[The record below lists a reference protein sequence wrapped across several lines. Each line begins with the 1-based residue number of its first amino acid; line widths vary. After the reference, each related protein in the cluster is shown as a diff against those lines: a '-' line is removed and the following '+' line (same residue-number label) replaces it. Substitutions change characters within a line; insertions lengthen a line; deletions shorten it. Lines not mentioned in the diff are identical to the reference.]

1 MRFKYY
7 LRGAGIGVILT
18 TLIFTIAF
26 AVYKPTLSD
35 DEIMQKAEALG
46 MEMPADDSDSA
57 DKKDTKTAKDK
68 KDTKTAKDQKDDADA
83 SDSNTDDATTSE
95 DGGQKNVIEFTIAS
109 GDTSA
114 TIAQHL
120 QEVGLV
126 DNAKSFDLYLSD
138 QDLDNQ
144 LLPGTYQIPEG
155 ATFLEI
161 GELLTTK
168 QAQ

>member
-35 DEIMQKAEALG
+35 DEIMKKAEALG

-57 DKKDTKTAKDK
+57 DK

-144 LLPGTYQIPEG
+144 LLPGTYQIPEE

>member
-35 DEIMQKAEALG
+35 EEIMKKAEELG
-46 MEMPADDSDSA
+46 MEMPTDDSDG
-57 DKKDTKTAKDK
+57 TDK

-120 QEVGLV
+120 QEAGLV

>member
-35 DEIMQKAEALG
+35 DEIMKKAEALG

-57 DKKDTKTAKDK
+57 DK

-95 DGGQKNVIEFTIAS
+95 DGGQKNVVEFTIAS

>member
-35 DEIMQKAEALG
+35 DEIMKKAEALG

-57 DKKDTKTAKDK
+57 DKKDTKTAKD
-68 KDTKTAKDQKDDADA
+68 QKDGADA

>member
-35 DEIMQKAEALG
+35 DEIMKKAEALG

-57 DKKDTKTAKDK
+57 DK

-95 DGGQKNVIEFTIAS
+95 DGGQKNVIEFTIES

>member
-57 DKKDTKTAKDK
+57 DKKDTKTAKD
-68 KDTKTAKDQKDDADA
+68 QKYDADA

>member
-57 DKKDTKTAKDK
+57 DKKDTKTAKD
-68 KDTKTAKDQKDDADA
+68 QKDDADA

-114 TIAQHL
+114 TIAQQL

>member
-35 DEIMQKAEALG
+35 DEIMKKAEALG

-57 DKKDTKTAKDK
+57 DK

-161 GELLTTK
+161 GELLTAK

>member
-57 DKKDTKTAKDK
+57 DKKIQRQQRIKRMMPMQVTAIRMMQRH
-68 KDTKTAKDQKDDADA
+68 QKMAVKRM
-83 SDSNTDDATTSE
+83 S
-95 DGGQKNVIEFTIAS
+95 
-109 GDTSA
+109 
-114 TIAQHL
+114 
-120 QEVGLV
+120 
-126 DNAKSFDLYLSD
+126 
-138 QDLDNQ
+138 
-144 LLPGTYQIPEG
+144 
-155 ATFLEI
+155 
-161 GELLTTK
+161 
-168 QAQ
+168 

>member
-26 AVYKPTLSD
+26 AVYKPTLLD

-57 DKKDTKTAKDK
+57 DK

>member
-35 DEIMQKAEALG
+35 DEIMKKAEALG

-57 DKKDTKTAKDK
+57 DK

-95 DGGQKNVIEFTIAS
+95 DGSQKNVIEFTIAS

>member
-57 DKKDTKTAKDK
+57 DK

-144 LLPGTYQIPEG
+144 LLPGNYQIPEG

-168 QAQ
+168 QSQ

>member
-35 DEIMQKAEALG
+35 DEIIKKAEALG

-57 DKKDTKTAKDK
+57 DK

>member
-18 TLIFTIAF
+18 TLIF

-57 DKKDTKTAKDK
+57 DK

-138 QDLDNQ
+138 QNLDNQ

>member
-57 DKKDTKTAKDK
+57 DKKDTKTAKD
-68 KDTKTAKDQKDDADA
+68 QKDDADDGDDGQILA
-83 SDSNTDDATTSE
+83 EQHQCQQRTDTGGRQ
-95 DGGQKNVIEFTIAS
+95 GGQDRDRVDIAFIQ
-109 GDTSA
+109 DTE
-114 TIAQHL
+114 HD
-120 QEVGLV
+120 VHR
-126 DNAKSFDLYLSD
+126 DNGGED
-138 QDLDNQ
+138 Q
-144 LLPGTYQIPEG
+144 PER
-155 ATFLEI
+155 
-161 GELLTTK
+161 
-168 QAQ
+168 

>member
-35 DEIMQKAEALG
+35 DEIMKKAEALG

-57 DKKDTKTAKDK
+57 DKKDTKTAKE
-68 KDTKTAKDQKDDADA
+68 QKDDADA

>member
-26 AVYKPTLSD
+26 AVDKPTLSD

-57 DKKDTKTAKDK
+57 DKKDTKTAKD
-68 KDTKTAKDQKDDADA
+68 QKDGADA
-83 SDSNTDDATTSE
+83 SDSNTNDATTSE

>member
-18 TLIFTIAF
+18 TPIFTIAF

-35 DEIMQKAEALG
+35 DEIVQRQRHWAWKCRRMIATVQI
-46 MEMPADDSDSA
+46 
-57 DKKDTKTAKDK
+57 KKI
-68 KDTKTAKDQKDDADA
+68 QRQQRIEKDDADA

-114 TIAQHL
+114 THRTAFA
-120 QEVGLV
+120 G
-126 DNAKSFDLYLSD
+126 
-138 QDLDNQ
+138 
-144 LLPGTYQIPEG
+144 GRTCR
-155 ATFLEI
+155 
-161 GELLTTK
+161 
-168 QAQ
+168 

>member
-35 DEIMQKAEALG
+35 DEIMKKAEALG

-57 DKKDTKTAKDK
+57 DK

-138 QDLDNQ
+138 QDLDDQ

>member
-35 DEIMQKAEALG
+35 DEIMKKAEALG
-46 MEMPADDSDSA
+46 MEMPVDDSDSA
-57 DKKDTKTAKDK
+57 DK

>member
-35 DEIMQKAEALG
+35 DEIMKKAEALD

-57 DKKDTKTAKDK
+57 DK

-161 GELLTTK
+161 GELLTAK

>member
-35 DEIMQKAEALG
+35 DEVMKKAEALG

-57 DKKDTKTAKDK
+57 DK

-168 QAQ
+168 QTQ

>member
-35 DEIMQKAEALG
+35 DEIMKKAEALG

-57 DKKDTKTAKDK
+57 DK

-168 QAQ
+168 QEQ

>member
-35 DEIMQKAEALG
+35 DEIMKKAEALG
-46 MEMPADDSDSA
+46 LEMPADDSDSA
-57 DKKDTKTAKDK
+57 DK

>member
-26 AVYKPTLSD
+26 AVYKPTPSD

-57 DKKDTKTAKDK
+57 DK

>member
-18 TLIFTIAF
+18 TLI
-26 AVYKPTLSD
+26 
-35 DEIMQKAEALG
+35 
-46 MEMPADDSDSA
+46 
-57 DKKDTKTAKDK
+57 
-68 KDTKTAKDQKDDADA
+68 
-83 SDSNTDDATTSE
+83 
-95 DGGQKNVIEFTIAS
+95 FTIAS

-155 ATFLEI
+155 ASFLEI

>member
-1 MRFKYY
+1 
-7 LRGAGIGVILT
+7 
-18 TLIFTIAF
+18 
-26 AVYKPTLSD
+26 
-35 DEIMQKAEALG
+35 

-57 DKKDTKTAKDK
+57 DKKDTKTAKE
-68 KDTKTAKDQKDDADA
+68 QKDDADA

>member
-35 DEIMQKAEALG
+35 DEIMKKAEALG

-57 DKKDTKTAKDK
+57 DK

>member
-18 TLIFTIAF
+18 ALIFTIAF

-57 DKKDTKTAKDK
+57 DK

>member
-35 DEIMQKAEALG
+35 DEIMKKAEALG

-57 DKKDTKTAKDK
+57 DK

-95 DGGQKNVIEFTIAS
+95 DDGQKNVIEFTIAS

-161 GELLTTK
+161 GELLTAK

>member
-35 DEIMQKAEALG
+35 DEIMKKAEALG

-57 DKKDTKTAKDK
+57 DKKIQRQQRIK
-68 KDTKTAKDQKDDADA
+68 KDDADA

-95 DGGQKNVIEFTIAS
+95 DGGQRMS
-109 GDTSA
+109 
-114 TIAQHL
+114 
-120 QEVGLV
+120 
-126 DNAKSFDLYLSD
+126 
-138 QDLDNQ
+138 
-144 LLPGTYQIPEG
+144 
-155 ATFLEI
+155 
-161 GELLTTK
+161 
-168 QAQ
+168 

>member
-1 MRFKYY
+1 M
-7 LRGAGIGVILT
+7 ILT

-35 DEIMQKAEALG
+35 DEIMKKAEALG

-57 DKKDTKTAKDK
+57 DKKDTKTAKD
-68 KDTKTAKDQKDDADA
+68 QKDDADA
-83 SDSNTDDATTSE
+83 SDRNTDDATTSE

-114 TIAQHL
+114 TIAQNL

>member
-35 DEIMQKAEALG
+35 DEIMKKAEALG

-57 DKKDTKTAKDK
+57 DK

-144 LLPGTYQIPEG
+144 LLPGTYQIPEA

>member
-35 DEIMQKAEALG
+35 DEIMIKAEALG
-46 MEMPADDSDSA
+46 MEMPADDSDSTE
-57 DKKDTKTAKDK
+57 KKDTKTAKE
-68 KDTKTAKDQKDDADA
+68 QKEDAEA
-83 SDSNTDDATTSE
+83 SDSYTDEATTSE

-144 LLPGTYQIPEG
+144 LLPGTYQFPEG

-161 GELLTTK
+161 GELLTAK

>member
-1 MRFKYY
+1 MRFKFY

-35 DEIMQKAEALG
+35 DEIMKKAEALG

-57 DKKDTKTAKDK
+57 DK

-144 LLPGTYQIPEG
+144 LLPGNYQIPEG

>member
-57 DKKDTKTAKDK
+57 DKKDTKTP
-68 KDTKTAKDQKDDADA
+68 
-83 SDSNTDDATTSE
+83 E